1 MNLIEIN
8 EHTKNMEVGER
19 LRLTGIPD
27 NIYHA
32 TNGIGSTNLKRF
44 IESPAGFRF
53 GDGFEQKDC
62 FDLGSAVHTLV
73 LEPHLFD
80 DAYVMMPETIPRK
93 SGKKWDM
100 FKEMNQGMTILKP
113 SDMSAAQSMADS
125 VMTTHAQYFTA
136 GQAEVSYWYK
146 APVEESYDGGGYV
159 LIKARVD
166 YEIDDLAIDL
176 KTTADAHPKKFESK
190 AIDFGYHIQNQLY
203 ILATGLSDFVF
214 VVVNNKKPYQ
224 VVGPMMFTDNAKE
237 LGLLKA
243 QQGLIDFRDCM
254 ITNDW
259 PNYLGVNDGEII
271 EMDLKNWHYRELE
284 ELQSKYY

>member
-44 IESPAGFRF
+44 IDSPAGFKY

-93 SGKKWDM
+93 AGKKWDM
-100 FKEMNQGMTILKP
+100 FKEMNEVYAEFFGDHKP
-113 SDMSAAQSMADS
+113 ARFA
-125 VMTTHAQYFTA
+125 V
-136 GQAEVSYWYK
+136 EVSRL
-146 APVEESYDGGGYV
+146 PLDV
-159 LIKARVD
+159 LV
-166 YEIDDLAIDL
+166 EIDAI
-176 KTTADAHPKKFESK
+176 
-190 AIDFGYHIQNQLY
+190 
-203 ILATGLSDFVF
+203 V
-214 VVVNNKKPYQ
+214 
-224 VVGPMMFTDNAKE
+224 AK
-237 LGLLKA
+237 
-243 QQGLIDFRDCM
+243 
-254 ITNDW
+254 
-259 PNYLGVNDGEII
+259 
-271 EMDLKNWHYRELE
+271 
-284 ELQSKYY
+284 